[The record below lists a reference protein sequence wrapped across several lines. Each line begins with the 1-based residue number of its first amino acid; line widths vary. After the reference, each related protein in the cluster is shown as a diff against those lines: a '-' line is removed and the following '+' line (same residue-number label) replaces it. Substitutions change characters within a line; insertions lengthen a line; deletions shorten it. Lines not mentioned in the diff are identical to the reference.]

1 MAKKYHSRT
10 YLASCLPGRPAGWY
24 QMPAWHQRFAWAF
37 KGKEGFSVGKGGVWK
52 GLHGTGRSPA
62 LRCVKEESDV
72 SPNYLPAAS

>member
-1 MAKKYHSRT
+1 
-10 YLASCLPGRPAGWY
+10 
-24 QMPAWHQRFAWAF
+24 MPAWHQRFAWAF
-37 KGKEGFSVGKGGVWK
+37 KGKEGFSVGKEGVWK